1 MLDPLGPGGRPRLK
15 ELAFYLGAVAA
26 DLGVDV
32 LACVRHVLAEE
43 CGGDEV
49 KVVARLS
56 FESLAEWLLRVEQ
69 PLLLA
74 LLFTQK
80 TRVQR

>member
-1 MLDPLGPGGRPRLK
+1 MK